1 MINSQAFFTGLK
13 SLKGARSP
21 ALPLAACFVAL
32 GALLKDAG
40 FNIQQSAASSFFTY
54 ALPGQLVM
62 AESLLLGASIV
73 NIFLAVWL
81 VNFRLYPMTVSLF
94 PLLEHKSQPKWKYYL
109 SCHFLAVSSWLI
121 AKDTYKKINAKYRI
135 DFWIGIG
142 TATWSVAIFST
153 IIGYVASDFLNK
165 DILIGLAIINP
176 IYFICM
182 MIGAMKTFQISSS
195 VILGSILGPAFYFLS
210 PGWCIL
216 FGGFIAGTIA
226 FFIGEK
232 NGNSYNNGNYC
243 YIFSNI
249 PFQIFRSR

>member
-1 MINSQAFFTGLK
+1 MINIQAFFSGFK
-13 SLKGARSP
+13 CLKGARSP
-21 ALPLAACFVAL
+21 AIPLAACFIAL

-40 FNIQQSAASSFFTY
+40 FNIKQSAASSFFTY

-121 AKDTYKKINAKYRI
+121 AKDSYKKINPKYRI

-142 TATWSVAIFST
+142 IGTWSTAILMTIVGFFVA
-153 IIGYVASDFLNK
+153 DLLNK
-165 DILIGLAIINP
+165 NMLIGLAIVNP
-176 IYFICM
+176 IYFFCM
-182 MIGAMKTFQISSS
+182 MIGAMKKLSVFISI
-195 VILGSILGPAFYFLS
+195 ILGTILGPVIFLFSDEWSLLFAGLIAGSVAF
-210 PGWCIL
+210 L
-216 FGGFIAGTIA
+216 FGEYYG
-226 FFIGEK
+226 K
-232 NGNSYNNGNYC
+232 
-243 YIFSNI
+243 
-249 PFQIFRSR
+249 Q

>member
-1 MINSQAFFTGLK
+1 MINTQAFFSGFKCLR
-13 SLKGARSP
+13 GARSP
-21 ALPLAACFVAL
+21 AIPLAACFIAL

-40 FNIQQSAASSFFTY
+40 FNIKQSAASSFFTY

-121 AKDTYKKINAKYRI
+121 AKDSYKKINPKYRI

-142 TATWSVAIFST
+142 IGTWTTAVIMT
-153 IIGYVASDFLNK
+153 IIGFFVADLFNK
-165 DILIGLAIINP
+165 NMLIGLAIVNP
-176 IYFICM
+176 IYFFCM
-182 MIGAMKTFQISSS
+182 MIGAMKKLSISIS
-195 VILGSILGPAFYFLS
+195 VILGTVLGPVIFLFSDEWSLLFAGLIAGSVAF
-210 PGWCIL
+210 L
-216 FGGFIAGTIA
+216 FGEYYG
-226 FFIGEK
+226 K
-232 NGNSYNNGNYC
+232 
-243 YIFSNI
+243 
-249 PFQIFRSR
+249 Q